1 VPKVFEIE
9 GYRGFFFSNEGTPL
23 EPVHIHIKKG
33 DGEAKFWVT
42 PNVMLAESWSMKVSE
57 LTRAQEI
64 VVEHRQEILD
74 LWNRNFKLHS

>member
-1 VPKVFEIE
+1 MPKVFDIE

-23 EPVHIHIKKG
+23 EPIHIHIKKG
-33 DGEAKFWVT
+33 EGEAKFWIT
-42 PNVMLAESWSMKVSE
+42 PTVSLAESWSMKVSE

-74 LWNRNFKLHS
+74 FWNRYFRV

>member
-1 VPKVFEIE
+1 MPKVFEIE

-33 DGEAKFWVT
+33 EGEAKFWVT
-42 PNVMLAESWSMKVSE
+42 PNVTLAESWSMKVSE

-64 VVEHRQEILD
+64 VVEHQREILD
-74 LWNRNFKLHS
+74 LWNRYFRM